1 MGTAD
6 QDDVEQDHYDA
17 GHPRP
22 DHDTSDQGAA
32 VGDPK

>member
-6 QDDVEQDHYDA
+6 QDDVEQDHDDA
-17 GHPRP
+17 SHPRP
-22 DHDTSDQGAA
+22 DLDTADQGAA